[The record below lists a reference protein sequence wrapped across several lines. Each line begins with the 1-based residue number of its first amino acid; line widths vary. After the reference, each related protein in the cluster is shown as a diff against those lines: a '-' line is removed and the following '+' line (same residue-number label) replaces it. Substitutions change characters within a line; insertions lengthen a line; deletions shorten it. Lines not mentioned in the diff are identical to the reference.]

1 MSGPMDADLKRVG
14 ATIRRIRQERQL
26 SQDELARRA
35 DIHRTYMGGVERGE
49 RNLGVVNLIAVARA
63 LGVEPSV
70 LLSDVP
76 VAPESASAT
85 PSKVQ
90 LSKQ

>member
-1 MSGPMDADLKRVG
+1 MDADLKRVG
-14 ATIRRIRQERQL
+14 ATIRRIRQERKL

-70 LLSDVP
+70 LLSDVA

-85 PSKVQ
+85 PSKIP